1 MAVTNVF
8 NNTAKITKKA
18 MNVLRNNLVLVPRV
32 NRTYEQEF
40 NKGEGKIGD
49 TVNVRIPGLGGD
61 VVTGK
66 VAAPASFG
74 DTYVPLTLVQKN
86 VSLRF
91 SSKELKLNAED
102 SPEFERSVLGPQMAK
117 LINTVESDGFAL
129 YSGFNGSEGT
139 PGTAPTDLSPFLNAK
154 AALADA
160 AAPMD
165 DQIFAFLNPWS
176 EASMVNGLKGLFQD
190 STEIAM
196 QYKKGVMGRS
206 AGMSFLTSQNVPT
219 HSTGTWSGTPVI
231 NDPGAALVSG
241 GTTLPID
248 GFGGATDSF
257 KKGDV
262 LTVAGVYSVNPVS
275 KLSTGKLMEFTVT
288 ADYAATGNA
297 MAALPISPAFVT
309 TGQFQNV
316 TALPLDGAVVQIFG
330 HATSYSGKVSPANL
344 VLHRDAIG
352 FAMVDLPILDPGRQ
366 TRVRD
371 NDLGLSLR
379 KTEWYDGVNDEL
391 LIRLDVMYAWGIL
404 RQGFGQRVQG

>member
-8 NNTAKITKKA
+8 NNTAKITPKA
-18 MNVLRNNLVLVPRV
+18 MNILRNSLVLVPRV
-32 NRTYEQEF
+32 NRTYEEEF

-49 TVNVRIPGLGGD
+49 TINVRIPGLGGS

-66 VAAPASFG
+66 VAAPNSYS
-74 DTYVPLTLVQKN
+74 DSYVPLTLVQKN
-86 VSLRF
+86 ASLRF

-102 SPEFERSVLGPQMAK
+102 SPEFERSVLGPQMAG
-117 LINTVESDGFAL
+117 LINTIETDGFAL
-129 YSGFNGSEGT
+129 YSGFAAQGT
-139 PGTAPTDLSPFLNAK
+139 PGTAPTDLAYFLNAK

-165 DQIFAFLNPWS
+165 DQIYAFLNPWTES
-176 EASMVNGLKGLFQD
+176 SMVNGLKGLFQD
-190 STEIAM
+190 ATEIAQ

-206 AGMSFLTSQNVPT
+206 AGMGFVTSQNVPT
-219 HSTGTWSGTPVI
+219 HSTGTWTGTPLI
-231 NDPGAALVSG
+231 NDAGAALVSG

-262 LTVAGVYSVNPVS
+262 LTVANVYSVNPVS
-275 KLSTGKLMEFTVT
+275 KISTGQLQKFTVT
-288 ADYAATGNA
+288 SDYAAAGNA
-297 MAALPISPAFVT
+297 MAALPVTPAFIT
-309 TGQFQNV
+309 SGPTQTV

-330 HATSYSGKVSPANL
+330 HATSYSAKVSPANL
-344 VLHRDAIG
+344 VIHSDAIG
-352 FAMVDLPILDPGRQ
+352 FAMVDLPILDPGKQ

-371 NDLGLSLR
+371 RNLGLSLR

-391 LIRLDVMYAWGIL
+391 LIRLDVAYAWGIL
-404 RQGFGQRVQG
+404 RPGFGQRVQG